1 MIKKILISSL
11 TIGVLLGIPMAQG
24 LPIQNPIIEVQ
35 AKAKVKLNVTKKTID
50 KGKTYTLK
58 VSGTSKKVKWSSSNK
73 SVATVSSKGK
83 VTAKKAGTATISAKV
98 DGKTLK
104 CKITVKNP
112 IKINATSKTLYKG
125 NTYTLKVSGTSKKVT
140 WSSSNKSVA
149 TVSSKGKVTAKKAGT
164 TTISAKVSGKT
175 LKCKIT
181 VKNPITRQKIVVID
195 AGHQAKGNNAKEP
208 IGPGAKEKKAK
219 VTTGTT
225 GKWTKKKESEI
236 NLAVAKKLR
245 KELEKRGY
253 KVIMVRTKQNVN
265 ISNKERADIAN
276 KAKADVFIRLHC
288 DGSNNKRV
296 NGAHTIAPTSK
307 NKYVPKKAKSS
318 SQKLAQSIISSFC
331 KKTKAKNRKVSYR
344 DDMSGINWC
353 KVPVTIIE
361 MGFMSNKDEDKKLA
375 TSAYQ
380 TKCASGIAD
389 GIDNYFKK

>member
-1 MIKKILISSL
+1 MFKKIIVISL
-11 TIGVLLGIPMAQG
+11 TLGLLLGGSIAQAT
-24 LPIQNPIIEVQ
+24 PIQNSVIEVQ
-35 AKAKVKLNVTKKTID
+35 AKAKIKLNVTKKTID

-245 KELEKRGY
+245 KELK
-253 KVIMVRTKQNVN
+253 
-265 ISNKERADIAN
+265 KEDI
-276 KAKADVFIRLHC
+276 R
-288 DGSNNKRV
+288 
-296 NGAHTIAPTSK
+296 
-307 NKYVPKKAKSS
+307 SS
-318 SQKLAQSIISSFC
+318 
-331 KKTKAKNRKVSYR
+331 
-344 DDMSGINWC
+344 W
-353 KVPVTIIE
+353 
-361 MGFMSNKDEDKKLA
+361 
-375 TSAYQ
+375 
-380 TKCASGIAD
+380 
-389 GIDNYFKK
+389 